1 LLLDVAVF
9 AASVSLNGVSEAFGV
24 HEINNHVMSHIQQVD
39 IAPVTVPDATQAA
52 AHLALAPV
60 DPTLLPQLGGRNLL
74 NQLALLPRGEVASFV
89 DENPSTISNLLINPL
104 TARQMSALWAGWTP
118 EKQAELINSMPEVI
132 GNLGGVPFDV
142 RDRANRQYLGSTIA
156 DLQAQLDA
164 GLGRAERAEVRD
176 HLRTLR
182 QIERALEG
190 SASHPRRTLVTVD
203 TTYPGRAAIV
213 DGDLRT
219 ADYVSYLIPGMFFTI
234 GGQVGDWA
242 DTASQLRD
250 DQMRWLHYFGQNN
263 PVLAGKTVATVAWIG
278 YETPHLLNVGSLDLA
293 DQGANYLT
301 QAIEGLQQVRAENP
315 PYISVLAHSYGS
327 TAALIALQQG
337 AFQIDALAVV
347 GSPGSTAQSVGD
359 LAVRDG
365 NVYVGEANWDPVVNT
380 AFYGSDPGADSY
392 GAYRMSVDGGTDPI
406 TNETLGASFGHNGYF
421 DPGSESMRNMALI
434 GIDMGQ
440 FVTDGSSSAPT
451 QMLAAR

>member
-1 LLLDVAVF
+1 M
-9 AASVSLNGVSEAFGV
+9 SLNGVSEAFGV

-52 AHLALAPV
+52 AHLTLAPV
-60 DPTLLPQLGGRNLL
+60 DPSLLPQLGGRNLL
-74 NQLALLPRGEVASFV
+74 SQLALLPPGEVASFV
-89 DENPSTISNLLINPL
+89 SDNPSTISSLLVNQTPRL
-104 TARQMSALWAGWTP
+104 TLAWWSAMTA
-118 EKQAELINSMPEVI
+118 EKQAELANSVPQVI
-132 GNLGGVPFDV
+132 GNLAGVPFDV
-142 RDRANRQYLGSTIA
+142 RDRANRRYLGSTIA

-182 QIERALEG
+182 QIESALEG

-213 DGDLRT
+213 DGDLAT

-242 DTASQLRD
+242 NTASQVRD
-250 DQMRWLHYFGQNN
+250 DQMRWLQYFGQNN
-263 PVLAGKTVATVAWIG
+263 PALARETVATVAWIG

-293 DQGANYLT
+293 NQGANYLT
-301 QAIEGLQQVRAENP
+301 QAIEGLQEVRAANQ

-347 GSPGSTAQSVGD
+347 GSPGSTAQSVGE
-359 LAVRDG
+359 LSVRNG

-406 TNETLGASFGHNGYF
+406 TNEKLGASFGHNGYF

-434 GIDMGQ
+434 GIGMGQ
-440 FVTDGSSSAPT
+440 FVTDGSSSAPK